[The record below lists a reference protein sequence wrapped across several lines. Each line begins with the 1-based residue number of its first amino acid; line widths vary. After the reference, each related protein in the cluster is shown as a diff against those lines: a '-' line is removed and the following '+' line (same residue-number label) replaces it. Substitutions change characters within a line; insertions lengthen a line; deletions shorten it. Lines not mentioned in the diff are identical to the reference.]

1 MDLEKTPGL
10 TESARDVVA
19 AYEEAHFL
27 HAGAVMD
34 AALNASGAEERA
46 EGFGQWKVVTCSH
59 KLGRRPPRPVG
70 AVLTL
75 LMVGVG
81 VSLLFVNGSLPS
93 C

>member
-1 MDLEKTPGL
+1 MRDGSLLVVTGL
-10 TESARDVVA
+10 VIKGV
-19 AYEEAHFL
+19 
-27 HAGAVMD
+27 
-34 AALNASGAEERA
+34 
-46 EGFGQWKVVTCSH
+46 FGDRLSLAQEKVVTCSH